1 MNTHISLSPSRPL
14 LLKGEV
20 KVLQNWVGAAIK
32 EHQKLAI
39 SKKICLG
46 NQKREGRRNAKV
58 IGRCDV
64 TISYDGN

>member
-1 MNTHISLSPSRPL
+1 MNTHIFLSPSRRL
-14 LLKGEV
+14 FLKREV

-46 NQKREGRRNAKV
+46 NQKREGRRNAKF

>member
-1 MNTHISLSPSRPL
+1 MNTHISLPPSRPL
-14 LLKGEV
+14 FLKGKV

-32 EHQKLAI
+32 KYQKLAI